1 MLFIRVT
8 FKTYEYRMVENKN
21 MEKEIIYVSIDQV
34 KTDIAILNSSK
45 IDFQDAEEFTAS
57 LVTP

>member
-1 MLFIRVT
+1 
-8 FKTYEYRMVENKN
+8 MVENKN
-21 MEKEIIYVSIDQV
+21 MEKEIIYISIDQE
-34 KTDIAILNSSK
+34 KTDIAILNSYK

>member
-1 MLFIRVT
+1 
-8 FKTYEYRMVENKN
+8 MVENKN

-34 KTDIAILNSSK
+34 KTDIAILNSYK
-45 IDFQDAEEFTAS
+45 IDFQDAEEFIAS

>member
-8 FKTYEYRMVENKN
+8 SKTYEYRMVENKN

-34 KTDIAILNSSK
+34 KTDIAILNSYK
-45 IDFQDAEEFTAS
+45 IDFQDAEEFIAS

>member
-8 FKTYEYRMVENKN
+8 SKTYEYRMVKNKN
-21 MEKEIIYVSIDQV
+21 MEKEIIYISIDQE
-34 KTDIAILNSSK
+34 KTDIAILNSYK

>member
-8 FKTYEYRMVENKN
+8 SKTYEYRMVENKN

-34 KTDIAILNSSK
+34 KTDIAILNSYK